1 MRRRLAL
8 AGALVMTLALASAPT
23 VSAAAPFYE
32 PMDRSDG
39 TTFDAGTFCPFAVV
53 MSWHQVG
60 WTNYYATNAGTPVKK
75 LEHYRETDTLSA
87 NGVTLVGIPY
97 EVNLLFVVDADF
109 NLLRID
115 ASGGLFRVRLPDGRL
130 IVSAGHIT
138 FDGQVGNPGDM
149 EALCAALAG

>member
-8 AGALVMTLALASAPT
+8 AGALVMGLALVFAPA
-23 VSAAAPFYE
+23 VSAAAPLYE
-32 PMDRSDG
+32 PLDRSDG
-39 TTFDAGTFCPFAVV
+39 TTLDAGTFCPFAVD

-60 WTNYYATNAGTPVKK
+60 WTNYYATNNGEPVKK

-97 EVNLLFVVDADF
+97 EVNLFFAVDSDF

-115 ASGGLFRVRLPDGRL
+115 ASGGLLRVLLPDGHL
-130 IVSAGHIT
+130 FVSAGHIT
-138 FDGQVGNPGDM
+138 FDGQVGNFGKMD
-149 EALCAALAG
+149 ALCAALAG